1 MAMKTDGGLWVGGGF
16 ACMVLDEM
24 HLETSVSKKVPM
36 TSLATSGG
44 FETSG
49 VGMKKIRALFLATGP
64 AMAFVVASM
73 LPLMVIGFP
82 TVGTHITGAEK
93 ARQTGNDIVMA
104 MVVQQNQLFVLKGT
118 KRRDVKRP
126 GGIHE
131 NDLVTD
137 EGRGLTESCQGVVAA
152 RAEGHLGFPMQ
163 VPSEGSLQW
172 TL

>member
-1 MAMKTDGGLWVGGGF
+1 
-16 ACMVLDEM
+16 MVLDEM

-73 LPLMVIGFP
+73 RSLCVIGFL
-82 TVGTHITGAEK
+82 TVSTHIAGPEK

-104 MVVQQNQLFVLKGT
+104 FLVQEDQLFVLKRS
-118 KRRDVKRP
+118 KRGDMEGPV
-126 GGIHE
+126 GIHQQ
-131 NDLVTD
+131 DLVTD
-137 EGRGLTESCQGVVAA
+137 EGRSGTEFG
-152 RAEGHLGFPMQ
+152 
-163 VPSEGSLQW
+163 
-172 TL
+172 